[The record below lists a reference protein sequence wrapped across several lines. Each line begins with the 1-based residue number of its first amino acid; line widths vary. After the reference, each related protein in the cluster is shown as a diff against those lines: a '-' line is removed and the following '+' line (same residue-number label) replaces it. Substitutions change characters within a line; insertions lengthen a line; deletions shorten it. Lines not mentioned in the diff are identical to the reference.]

1 MQFQILAREIG
12 SLAENRKERYKG
24 MLKRVVY
31 GVLAGSAVIFA
42 ILCLP
47 KFIGNILITLLA
59 IGGTNEFIKAMEK
72 GGYKPLKAIPYLTCL
87 GLLFVNGESSIMAY
101 KISFSIFSFLIL
113 IILIYALFM
122 TKRTLVDVCL
132 SCFCMLYIPFL
143 LSFVLNTY
151 YFEDIGTY
159 AIWFILFGACLTD
172 AFAYFVGVRFGRH
185 KLCPN
190 ISPKK
195 TIEGA
200 IGGSVGTTI
209 VFIIY
214 CSVLNN
220 YCGFSIQYWE
230 MAVFGLVASIFAQI
244 GDLIASTIKRYV
256 NTKDFGS
263 FIPGHGGVLDR
274 LDSVLFVAPIC
285 YYAVLLF
292 ESFLR

>member
-1 MQFQILAREIG
+1 MISVKEIG
-12 SLAENRKERYKG
+12 SLEVNN

-31 GVLAGSAVIFA
+31 GLLAGSAVIFS

-47 KFIGNILITLLA
+47 KFIANILVTLLA
-59 IGGTNEFIKAMEK
+59 IGGTYEFIKAMEK

-101 KISFSIFSFLIL
+101 KVSFSIFSFVIL
-113 IILIYALFM
+113 GVLVYALFM

-151 YFEDIGTY
+151 YFEGIGKY
-159 AIWFILFGACLTD
+159 VIWFILFGACLTD
-172 AFAYFVGVRFGRH
+172 AFAYFVGVKFGKH

-200 IGGSVGTTI
+200 IGGIVGTVL
-209 VFIIY
+209 VFMIY
-214 CSVLNN
+214 AYALNN
-220 YCGFSIQYWE
+220 YCDFSIQYWE
-230 MAVFGLVASIFAQI
+230 MVLFGIIVAIFAQV
-244 GDLIASTIKRYV
+244 GDLIASSIKRYV
-256 NTKDFGS
+256 NVKDFGS
-263 FIPGHGGVLDR
+263 VLPGHGGVMDR
-274 LDSVLFVAPIC
+274 IDSVLFVAPIV

-292 ESFLR
+292 GTFLR